1 MKKLNQHGLI
11 SGIVN
16 IEDRVWKAGGV
27 AELCYCSLSR
37 DSYSARPVSKCKVS
51 T

>member
-1 MKKLNQHGLI
+1 MTRVYICDKT
-11 SGIVN
+11 IVN